1 MSKWLILA
9 LVVGVLVW
17 RWSQRRTARMAPPT
31 VRAGAAPQPIAMV
44 PCEVCGVLMDARLAI
59 RSPTGHLCH
68 THRHGAHPPDAS

>member
-68 THRHGAHPPDAS
+68 THRHGAHPPDAP